1 MKTVAVEWLR
11 VWLDRVL
18 DAHNAKTPEDQERY
32 CRMAATAQMSY
43 LVYLSLSRVT
53 EPEKWSIPR

>member
-11 VWLDRVL
+11 VWLDRVI
-18 DAHNAKTPEDQERY
+18 DAKHAKNPEDRERY

-53 EPEKWSIPR
+53 EPEKWSIER